1 MFIVPIR
8 EKLTS
13 MILHIPLVEDIPI
26 VEIVPIV
33 GHRLVCEDEQMFS
46 SVEDVELGEVEHVA
60 GILLDDSE
68 VIDGHLELLLGL
80 CNLLPLQDGGV
91 RRPCLP
97 PDVQAG
103 LLTLHP
109 LQLQL
114 LCREGLLVDE

>member
-1 MFIVPIR
+1 MFKMFILPIR

-13 MILHIPLVEDIPI
+13 MILHIPLVEDINLLTTWLDDVPI
-26 VEIVPIV
+26 LEIVPIV

-80 CNLLPLQDGGV
+80 CNLLPLQDGA
-91 RRPCLP
+91 RPEL
-97 PDVQAG
+97 G
-103 LLTLHP
+103 RLLKKKIKIRTFNIK
-109 LQLQL
+109 
-114 LCREGLLVDE
+114 

>member
-80 CNLLPLQDGGV
+80 CNLPPLQDGARHELGV
-91 RRPCLP
+91 HSVLNLHVFIHP
-97 PDVQAG
+97 PS
-103 LLTLHP
+103 LTWSSP
-109 LQLQL
+109 EKKNQN
-114 LCREGLLVDE
+114 

>member
-1 MFIVPIR
+1 
-8 EKLTS
+8 

-80 CNLLPLQDGGV
+80 CNLPPLQDGARHELGV
-91 RRPCLP
+91 HSVL
-97 PDVQAG
+97 D
-103 LLTLHP
+103 LHVFI
-109 LQLQL
+109 QL
-114 LCREGLLVDE
+114 LALPKDRSSHPPSLTWSSPEKKSKL